1 MTRITRWARGAA
13 LALTLFAAAAQAQ
26 QEPWAESYRLEAI
39 GKYGDAQTL
48 IEPIAARQPPHEL
61 ALMRV
66 GWLLYLQGRHAESA
80 KQYRRAADAN
90 PRSIEARLG
99 MMLPLMAQSQWQEAE
114 RVGREVL
121 AISPWDFTAHLRL
134 MICEESTSRWNDL
147 AKHAA
152 EVSARYPVDVNALV
166 FWARAESALSNR
178 QKAQTLYRQV
188 LERIPGHAEA
198 LRYMSLAK

>member
-1 MTRITRWARGAA
+1 MTRITWWSRAA
-13 LALTLFAAAAQAQ
+13 TLVLVLFAVAAQGQ
-26 QEPWAESYRLEAI
+26 QDPWAESFRLEAI
-39 GKYGDAQTL
+39 GKYADAQAL
-48 IEPIAARQPPHEL
+48 IEPLAARQPPHEF
-61 ALMRV
+61 AMMRV
-66 GWLLYLQGRHAESA
+66 GWLLYLQGRHADSA

-90 PRSIEARLG
+90 PQSIEARLG
-99 MMLPLMAQSQWQEAE
+99 AMLPLMAQSQWQEAT
-114 RVGREVL
+114 RAGREVL

-166 FWARAESALSNR
+166 FWARAESALNNR
-178 QKAQTLYRQV
+178 QKAQLLYRQV

-198 LRYMSLAK
+198 LRYLSLSK